1 MLTPSSDCKAQSPSA
16 LFAKKKTVN
25 TGKLALKNKET
36 EELINTMVCTVTFYL
51 QYIKKFLE
59 CILYLYYLMSRF

>member
-1 MLTPSSDCKAQSPSA
+1 MLTRSSDCKAQSLTA
-16 LFAKKKTVN
+16 LFAKKTVN

-36 EELINTMVCTVTFYL
+36 EELINAMVCTVTFYL